1 MEKSNVYQRRTR
13 KGSKNKYNLAY
24 TKMDMWSYY
33 CNNRDKKKAI
43 ALRQDVYR
51 KVVNAIM
58 DGIMDK
64 YLRLG
69 RVSLG
74 ANIGFI
80 ELRKKKGSVWRNKNG
95 EIHTNYPIDYKGTI
109 EARKRGE
116 IGECGEYI
124 KIVNTG
130 YKYVS
135 RFASE
140 KAKIKNHEYLIFRTS
155 YTFRKRLHDKIVK
168 GEIDGLI

>member
-51 KVVNAIM
+51 KVINAIM

-80 ELRKKKGSVWRNKNG
+80 ELRKRKAACGATRMVRFTQTIQLTTRVQSRRGSAVRSGSV
-95 EIHTNYPIDYKGTI
+95 
-109 EARKRGE
+109 
-116 IGECGEYI
+116 
-124 KIVNTG
+124 
-130 YKYVS
+130 VS
-135 RFASE
+135 
-140 KAKIKNHEYLIFRTS
+140 I
-155 YTFRKRLHDKIVK
+155 
-168 GEIDGLI
+168 